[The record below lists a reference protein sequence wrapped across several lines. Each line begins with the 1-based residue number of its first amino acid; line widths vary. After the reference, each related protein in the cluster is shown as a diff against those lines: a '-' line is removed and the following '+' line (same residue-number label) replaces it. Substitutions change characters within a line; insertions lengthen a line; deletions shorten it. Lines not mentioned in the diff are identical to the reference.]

1 MTASAQQVPSTRY
14 AVVGLGGRCHMY
26 LRALL
31 EDYRDRHALVAFC
44 DVNPG
49 RMAHYNEKFKAQ
61 LPNGPL
67 PTYAPADFEKMIR
80 EQRVQTVI
88 VTTIDRTH
96 HEYIVRAMEAGCD
109 VLTEKPLTTDDD
121 KCRVIH
127 DAIKRTG
134 RKLRVTFNY
143 RYAPVNSL
151 VKEVLAKG
159 AIGEVISVH
168 FEWTLDTNHGADY
181 FRRWHRDVRN
191 SGGLMVHKSSHHFD
205 LVNWWLGSQPETVF
219 GMGDLRFYGKA
230 NGEARGDYKPYARA
244 TGNPAAKGDPFA
256 MELTGGNKALYLDHE
271 VHDGYVRDQN
281 VFGDGISIQDDMS
294 VLVRYRNRATMTY
307 HLTAY
312 SPWEG
317 YRVMF
322 NGTKGR
328 VELVFEENAYVGN
341 AGDPRME
348 QFGAAMPMQ
357 AEAQRHILVR
367 PLWSK
372 PYRIELPKDEG
383 GHGGGDKRLLDD
395 IFIGGVADPLGRA
408 ADHIDGTY
416 AILTGVAANKSF
428 ATGNAVSIADLLPR

>member
-1 MTASAQQVPSTRY
+1 
-14 AVVGLGGRCHMY
+14 
-26 LRALL
+26 
-31 EDYRDRHALVAFC
+31 
-44 DVNPG
+44 
-49 RMAHYNEKFKAQ
+49 
-61 LPNGPL
+61 
-67 PTYAPADFEKMIR
+67 
-80 EQRVQTVI
+80 
-88 VTTIDRTH
+88 
-96 HEYIVRAMEAGCD
+96 
-109 VLTEKPLTTDDD
+109 
-121 KCRVIH
+121 
-127 DAIKRTG
+127 
-134 RKLRVTFNY
+134 
-143 RYAPVNSL
+143 
-151 VKEVLAKG
+151 
-159 AIGEVISVH
+159 
-168 FEWTLDTNHGADY
+168 
-181 FRRWHRDVRN
+181 
-191 SGGLMVHKSSHHFD
+191 MVHKSSHHFD

-230 NGEARGDYKPYARA
+230 NAEARGDYKPYSRA

-271 VHDGYVRDQN
+271 VHDGYIRDQN

-395 IFIGGVADPLGRA
+395 IFIGGVHDPLGRA
-408 ADHIDGTY
+408 ADHTDGAY

-428 ATGNAVSIADLLPR
+428 ATGEAVRIADLLG